1 MRQVYERLKA
11 KSTKVTFGKGKVD
24 GNVLPSLDDE
34 RGRQLH
40 LQLSTAGGG
49 SVCVNFAE
57 MTYPPFSDLE
67 KKQEL
72 LTRLNQVPGISIP
85 EDKLK
90 TYAVFAIKNVLE
102 HSGMAKLLEV
112 VDWVIKQVVE
122 SRPVG
127 RGTST

>member
-1 MRQVYERLKA
+1 MK
-11 KSTKVTFGKGKVD
+11 
-24 GNVLPSLDDE
+24 
-34 RGRQLH
+34 
-40 LQLSTAGGG
+40 
-49 SVCVNFAE
+49 
-57 MTYPPFSDLE
+57 YPPFSDLE

-90 TYAVFAIKNVLE
+90 SYALVEIKNVLE

-127 RGTST
+127 RGTSTPS